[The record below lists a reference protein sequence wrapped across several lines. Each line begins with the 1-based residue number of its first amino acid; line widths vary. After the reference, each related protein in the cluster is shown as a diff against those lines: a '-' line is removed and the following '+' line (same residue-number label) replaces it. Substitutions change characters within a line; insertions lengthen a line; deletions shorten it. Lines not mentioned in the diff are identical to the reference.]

1 MNISL
6 IGYKYILN
14 SDINSIFLFPL
25 GCLYPS
31 NTKVIIGGI
40 MEIKNLIGKRIK
52 EIRRSNHLS
61 QEQLAEKAD
70 INSKYLSRME
80 RGTENPTLD
89 MLIKLSNALE
99 VEMWEM
105 FDFGHVKSHRE
116 LKDSLQSILKTSDE
130 PSLRL
135 ALKVLRAVSR

>member
-1 MNISL
+1 METKKL
-6 IGYKYILN
+6 IG
-14 SDINSIFLFPL
+14 
-25 GCLYPS
+25 
-31 NTKVIIGGI
+31 
-40 MEIKNLIGKRIK
+40 MRIK
-52 EIRRSNHLS
+52 ELRRSNHLS

-105 FDFGHVKSHRE
+105 FDFGHVASQKE
-116 LKDSLQSILKTSDE
+116 LKQAIQDFSRTADE
-130 PSLRL
+130 STLRL
-135 ALKVLRAVSR
+135 ALKLIRAVSR